1 MSKMHLLNLMTW
13 KYIFLLKAAINWLE
27 SVILLFADPWIRK
40 LLGQEPLTNPEYSQ
54 LFLVL
59 VFIIG
64 IGYWWVG
71 KDVSRNHAIVKLGIY
86 AQSSVFVVL
95 AYHTLVRNLHP
106 FYIIPGVIDLVFAI
120 LFSLFLYSYAR
131 MKPVVPSSLEEKTS

>member
-1 MSKMHLLNLMTW
+1 MTW
-13 KYIFLLKAAINWLE
+13 KYIFLTKAVINWVE
-27 SVILLFADPWIRK
+27 SVALLLTDSWIRE
-40 LLGQEPLTNPEYSQ
+40 LLGQEPLTNPEYLH

-71 KDVSRNHAIVKLGIY
+71 KDISRYHEIIKLGIL
-86 AQSSVFVVL
+86 AQYSVFVVL
-95 AYHTLVRNLHP
+95 AYHTLVGKLHP
-106 FYIIPGVIDLVFAI
+106 LYLIPGVIDLVFAI

-131 MKPVVPSSLEEKTS
+131 TQPALE